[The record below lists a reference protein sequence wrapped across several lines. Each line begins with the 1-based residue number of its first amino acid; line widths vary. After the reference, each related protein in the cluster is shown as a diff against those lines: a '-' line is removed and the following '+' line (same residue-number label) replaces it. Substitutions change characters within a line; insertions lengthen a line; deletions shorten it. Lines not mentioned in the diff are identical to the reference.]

1 MNNEAP
7 NVVTLASARKPDSQV
22 VPGFMGDTHPCT
34 HKANALRI
42 LHHHGEH
49 VLYVV
54 GIGWHVR
61 DEGAW
66 RHDELAMRKLA
77 GDVGRLVSAEAADLA
92 VAAAAAPK
100 AERDALGEAARER
113 LAWAKQCDG
122 IKAVDGTLAFLA
134 PLIYCDAGEMD
145 ADPDVL
151 GCPNGVLDLKTLTL
165 RPYTAQDRLTKVT
178 GAEWNATACA
188 PTWERFVGEIFDGDK
203 ELAGYVQRLCG
214 YVLIG
219 RRTEH
224 LLPVFH
230 GGGANGKSTFLGAL

>member
-1 MNNEAP
+1 
-7 NVVTLASARKPDSQV
+7 
-22 VPGFMGDTHPCT
+22 
-34 HKANALRI
+34 
-42 LHHHGEH
+42 
-49 VLYVV
+49 
-54 GIGWHVR
+54 
-61 DEGAW
+61 
-66 RHDELAMRKLA
+66 
-77 GDVGRLVSAEAADLA
+77 VGRLVSAEAADLA